1 MTIIRI
7 GHLKNEG
14 RMNYSL
20 LTRKSWMLF
29 LIYSYSFPSF
39 SEFYLKSI
47 DFIPIKKLLSCHNN
61 NLIFILFS
69 NQSYWSIISA
79 EIFSFLRNDWIRKF
93 FTTNFRSNLSTKRI
107 ISRNSWDIYLC
118 DTSRKK
124 QYDKTR

>member
-20 LTRKSWMLF
+20 LTWKSWMLF
-29 LIYSYSFPSF
+29 LIYSYPFPSF

-79 EIFSFLRNDWIRKF
+79 EIFSLSRKNWIRKF

-118 DTSRKK
+118 DTAKKK
-124 QYDKTR
+124 QYDKTK